1 MIKKNLLCVILL
13 SLSSYFLKAQFPGCP
28 NIIAGPDQT
37 LPCNQNCTT
46 ISATPFHA
54 GQTNTYTVS
63 SIPHTPPIAYNQPG
77 GTAVSVGTDDVWSPI
92 INLPFPFCFYG
103 QTYTTCKVGS
113 NGAILFNPATGGGY
127 HPWPIAATD
136 VCPSPALWGTGN
148 RGHIF
153 GVYHDID
160 PTVAGTVRW
169 YLLGT
174 APCRI
179 FVVSFNQLG
188 HYSCTS
194 LRSTHMM
201 VLYETT
207 NVIDV
212 YVNNKA
218 TCTSWNGGRAV
229 IGIQNTGG
237 TAGIAPA
244 GRNANTTWTVTTP
257 EAWRFTPNGAPIYT
271 VQWFQGATLIGTGNS
286 INVCPAGTTTYTA
299 QVTYT
304 RCDGLVITDQDQI
317 VVNYSGLTA
326 PTVTPVHETCN
337 NYNNGSVTIDNPVGA
352 GPYTV
357 QINGP
362 VTATVVEPNTPAGT
376 ANFTN
381 LPDGNYTYTVTGN
394 SGCTY
399 SGSFTI
405 NPGPPC
411 CNVLVN
417 GTNITCNGGSN
428 GTATASPTGL
438 GPFSYSWSPSGGTG
452 QTATGLTANTYTVT
466 MTDASGCVATANINI
481 TQPPAII
488 ANANVTSPTCNGSCN
503 GSITVTASGGTGTL
517 QYSYNGGPF
526 QTSNVFNG
534 LCAGPYTI
542 TVQDG
547 NNCTQTLNGTI
558 SEPTALVLNLNAT
571 TPATCGNNNGTANLS
586 VSGGSGGPHTYTL
599 NPGNIVNTTGSYTNL
614 APGNYTV
621 TVSNAAGCTAG
632 PVNVTIGMI
641 PAPVANIQSQTNVS
655 CFGGANGSVL
665 IGLSG
670 GGPPTTYSITGPVNA
685 GPQAS
690 NTFTN
695 LLAGNYTAT
704 VVTGGCNTTVTFTI
718 TQPTQLVYASVP
730 TAATCNGVCDGQI
743 QINANGGTPPYQY
756 SSNNGLTFGSANPM
770 TGLCAGLINVVVQDA
785 NGCLA
790 NSQVNITQPAAV
802 GASFVNTPPV
812 CHNGCNGQIVVT
824 ANGGT
829 APYQYSANGGP
840 LQGSNTLTGLCSGNN
855 TIVVQDAN
863 GCQFSSVQNLT
874 NPPQINISVVSTTPS
889 NCGFNDGAFQVS
901 ASGTTGP
908 YSYDPDGGGPMPAN
922 GTGIFNNVLAGG
934 YNVVVTDANGCQ
946 NNLFVG
952 VNDVQMS
959 GQLLGLTNATCF
971 GSCDGTVQTINTA
984 GSAPISFELDN
995 SGVTQG
1001 NGNFSGLCAGSH
1013 IVTIYDNGFCIYT
1026 IPFTITEPAAISF
1039 SSTVGN
1045 VSCNGAA
1052 TGSITFNNV
1061 QGGSGAYQ
1069 YSINGGV
1076 TFQGSPNFTGLT
1088 AGTYN
1093 LLVQDANGC
1102 TGTGTATITQ
1112 ASPIQVVTN
1121 VTDLTCNGNNS
1132 GVVQL
1137 VAGGGTPGYTYSFN
1151 GSPFGANF
1159 TFFGQA
1165 AGTYN
1170 YQVQD
1175 AAGCQFSGTVTVNQ
1189 PPVLAANYAPTAAT
1203 CNGVCDG
1210 QIVVTANGG
1219 TAPYQYSS
1227 NNGVTYQISNT
1238 LANLCAGS
1246 HQIQVKDANNC
1257 LVGTTINITQPTAVV
1272 FNTVITPSTCG
1283 NPNGSITI
1291 NANGGTPGYTYSNNG
1306 GATFQAGNNFSG
1318 LAANTYNLVVQ
1329 DANNCPATAT
1339 ATVPNEASPVITSVF
1354 TSDVTCNGSC
1364 NGSITV
1370 NANGGT
1376 GALQYSIG
1384 GPNQMNGNFTNVC
1397 ANNYTI
1403 TVTDANGCT
1412 DTQNTVVTEPPALVI
1427 NATPVNLLCYNDNSG
1442 QINVAV
1448 NGGVSPYLYSYDGG
1462 ATYGTLANQQF
1473 LAAGNYNVFVQDAN
1487 NCTASQMVNVTQP
1500 TQLQI
1505 QNQTEVSTSCNGI
1518 CDGQA
1523 NITIQGGTVA
1533 GLYTY
1538 TWSGG
1543 VAGPNQNVATN
1554 LCAGTY
1560 TVDVN
1565 DDNGCAIQAVF
1576 NITEP
1581 PAVIITSIN
1590 ATEPSCNNGC
1600 DATITM
1606 FATTAVQ
1613 YSVDNGITFQPSN
1626 NFTNLCAGN
1635 YSIVVQD
1642 ANNCPAYTTITI
1654 NNPAPVV
1661 LDPIADITI
1670 CYDGYGTLSA
1680 NANGGTGLYYY
1691 VWNTGD
1697 TTQFLN
1703 VNVHTQTVFTCVA
1716 YDMNGCASNQQSVT
1730 VNVLPQFYATVSPD
1744 VTICPGNSV
1753 TLTANGFDGI
1763 GNYDF
1768 QWLNQFNDTLGVGS
1782 SFTYIP
1788 SSPETITLVGVDQ
1801 CPTYDTLQVNISFY
1815 PLPQPAF
1822 TATPTAGCSPL
1833 LVTFNN
1839 TTPPAMIG
1847 NDCMWIFGDGNQTMS
1862 CNSVTNTY
1870 LNPGCYDVTLIVT
1883 SPDGCV
1889 GTNTLTNY
1897 ICVHPDPVAD
1907 FTWTPQQPTILN
1919 SEVQFTDLSTGAST
1933 YNWDIAGLATATSAN
1948 PIFNFMNQDT
1958 GQYQV
1963 CLTVTSING
1972 CVHDTCKLITL
1983 FDEFLIYVPNAFTP
1997 DGDGVNDIFLPSV
2010 VGIDPLRYEFMIFNR
2025 WGELIFETSHKQIG
2039 WDGTHKGMTV
2049 KEDVY
2054 VWKIKLKEALTGK
2067 ERTYTGHV
2075 TLLK

>member
-394 SGCTY
+394 NGCTY

-1339 ATVPNEASPVITSVF
+1339 ATVPNEASPVINFVIPTTV
-1354 TSDVTCNGSC
+1354 SC
-1364 NGSITV
+1364 NGGNNGTATV
-1370 NANGGT
+1370 NVSGGT
-1376 GALQYSIG
+1376 GVLQYNIG
-1384 GPNQMNGNFTNVC
+1384 GPNQGSNVFNNLT
-1397 ANNYTI
+1397 AGNYTV

-1412 DTQNTVVTEPPALVI
+1412 DTENFTITEPTAVAFNTI
-1427 NATPVNLLCYNDNSG
+1427 VTNLNCYNDFTG
-1442 QINVAV
+1442 QI
-1448 NGGVSPYLYSYDGG
+1448 
-1462 ATYGTLANQQF
+1462 
-1473 LAAGNYNVFVQDAN
+1473 
-1487 NCTASQMVNVTQP
+1487 
-1500 TQLQI
+1500 
-1505 QNQTEVSTSCNGI
+1505 
-1518 CDGQA
+1518 
-1523 NITIQGGTVA
+1523 
-1533 GLYTY
+1533 
-1538 TWSGG
+1538 
-1543 VAGPNQNVATN
+1543 
-1554 LCAGTY
+1554 
-1560 TVDVN
+1560 
-1565 DDNGCAIQAVF
+1565 
-1576 NITEP
+1576 
-1581 PAVIITSIN
+1581 
-1590 ATEPSCNNGC
+1590 
-1600 DATITM
+1600 
-1606 FATTAVQ
+1606 
-1613 YSVDNGITFQPSN
+1613 
-1626 NFTNLCAGN
+1626 
-1635 YSIVVQD
+1635 VV
-1642 ANNCPAYTTITI
+1642 
-1654 NNPAPVV
+1654 
-1661 LDPIADITI
+1661 
-1670 CYDGYGTLSA
+1670 
-1680 NANGGTGLYYY
+1680 NANGGTAPPYGYSFDGGATFSPS
-1691 VWNTGD
+1691 NTNSFIAAGTYNIVVVD
-1697 TTQFLN
+1697 
-1703 VNVHTQTVFTCVA
+1703 A
-1716 YDMNGCASNQQSVT
+1716 NGCQATGTATVTEPTQLIIQNLTAVAATCHGFCDGQSTVTAQGGTGAYTYNWSNSLAGPNQSTATNICAGSYSVT
-1730 VNVLPQFYATVSPD
+1730 VADANNCQVTGNFTITEPAPFLITALAKTDALCFGDCNGTITVTAGPNPAQYSIGTGNQASNVFNGLCIGTYTVTAYDAAGCSATSSITINQPDPLVLTTDNDTIICLGTTDTLFAYGAGGTQPYSYNWSHVGLVGPGTGEYQVVQPNVSTNYTVQIVDANGCTSPLQNIQVDIYAPIVVTASNDTTV
-1744 VTICPGNSV
+1744 CPNQPVNLTSSATGGYPPYVFTWTPGSQVGQNYSV
-1753 TLTANGFDGI
+1753 TPTAP
-1763 GNYDF
+1763 
-1768 QWLNQFNDTLGVGS
+1768 T
-1782 SFTYIP
+1782 TY
-1788 SSPETITLVGVDQ
+1788 TVTVTDQ
-1801 CPTYDTLQVNISFY
+1801 CQYITTEDVVVSWFTPAQVNFSGDN
-1815 PLPQPAF
+1815 L
-1822 TATPTAGCSPL
+1822 AGCSPL
-1833 LVTFNN
+1833 TTNFTNL
-1839 TTPPAMIG
+1839 TPPAQVGGNCVWSING
-1847 NDCMWIFGDGNQTMS
+1847 TTVNDC
-1862 CNSVTNTY
+1862 NTASY
-1870 LNPGCYDVTLIVT
+1870 TFTQSGCYDITLTLT
-1883 SPDGCV
+1883 SSDGCLS
-1889 GTNTLTNY
+1889 TFTIPNY
-1897 ICVHPDPVAD
+1897 VCVHPDPVAD

-1919 SEVQFTDLSTGAST
+1919 SEVQFTDLSTGAVT
-1933 YNWDIAGLATATSAN
+1933 YNWDFAGLGNSTLAN
-1948 PIFNFMNQDT
+1948 PFFSFMQQDT
-1958 GQYQV
+1958 GTYMI
-1963 CLTVTSING
+1963 CLSVVSADG
-1972 CVHDTCKLITL
+1972 CLHDTCKPLTII
-1983 FDEFLIYVPNAFTP
+1983 DEFLVYVPNAFTP
-1997 DGDGVNDIFLPSV
+1997 DGDGINDIFIPSV
-2010 VGIDPLRYEFMIFNR
+2010 LGLDPLGYEFMIFNR
-2025 WGELIFETSHKQIG
+2025 WGELFFQTSNVNVG
-2039 WDGTHKGMTV
+2039 WDGTYRGV
-2049 KEDVY
+2049 DCKEDVY
-2054 VWKIKLKEALTGK
+2054 VWKLKGRDRRTK
-2067 ERTYTGHV
+2067 EERNYIGHV
-2075 TLLK
+2075 TLLR